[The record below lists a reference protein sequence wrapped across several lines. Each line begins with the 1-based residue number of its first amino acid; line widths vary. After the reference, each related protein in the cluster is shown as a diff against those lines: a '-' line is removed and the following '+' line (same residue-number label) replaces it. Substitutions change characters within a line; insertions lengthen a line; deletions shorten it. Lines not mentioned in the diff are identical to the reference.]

1 MLHQSPFS
9 LEDIQ
14 PAMNQDEITEVSMSQ
29 QETQSQRLERLQKEG
44 KETFLAPAE
53 KAPYSSTEAAI
64 EGYYGIQRAAPLS
77 NLAELMQPKSLD
89 YYRGLTSG
97 GDAEANLS
105 QDEAAAVLK
114 AHDHGIEA
122 MGTEERRLLNQ
133 VISKLK
139 DSIWP

>member
-1 MLHQSPFS
+1 
-9 LEDIQ
+9 
-14 PAMNQDEITEVSMSQ
+14 MSQ

-44 KETFLAPAE
+44 KETFLAPPP
-53 KAPYSSTEAAI
+53 KDPHTSTEAAI
-64 EGYYGIQRAAPLS
+64 EGYYGIRRGAPPAD
-77 NLAELMQPKSLD
+77 LAELMQPKPLD
-89 YYRGLTSG
+89 YYRRLTSG

-114 AHDHGIEA
+114 AHDHGIKA
-122 MGTEERRLLNQ
+122 MGAEEVRLLDQ